1 MFHLLKIKYS
11 HKLKPQTLSP
21 MALWWNACK
30 AKRLTSLKI
39 YLAEVQSIFL
49 RPHTF
54 STDKKAKR
62 VLIRFEQSLASPHI
76 VLHWILFSGWPHH
89 LFRWRTG
96 LWRCCREVCVRAFLR
111 KEIVGLSPWIRKQTQ
126 RAGTLHQV
134 ITSTKPTFDPL
145 PWLGWHMVTTTCC
158 HGSHWAVWAAVC
170 RLWLHWQGSRFRYKI
185 K

>member
-21 MALWWNACK
+21 MALWWDGCK

-49 RPHTF
+49 LPHTF

-76 VLHWILFSGWPHH
+76 VLHGMLFTGWPHH

-96 LWRCCREVCVRAFLR
+96 LWRCCREVCVRELLR
-111 KEIVGLSPWIRKQTQ
+111 KEIVGLSPWICKQTQ

-134 ITSTKPTFDPL
+134 ITNTKLTFDPSLGSDDIWSQL
-145 PWLGWHMVTTTCC
+145 PAVTGVTELCEQQFVDCGYTDRAADLGT
-158 HGSHWAVWAAVC
+158 
-170 RLWLHWQGSRFRYKI
+170 K
-185 K
+185 